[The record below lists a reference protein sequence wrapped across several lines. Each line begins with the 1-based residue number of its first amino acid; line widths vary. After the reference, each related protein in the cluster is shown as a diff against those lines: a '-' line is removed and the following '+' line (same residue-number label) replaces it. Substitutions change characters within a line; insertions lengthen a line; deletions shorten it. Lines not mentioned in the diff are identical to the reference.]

1 MSMGHRQEHGTPPP
15 VRVGRLESAR
25 DVRKEL
31 ARLYRRALRGEVAPS
46 DASKLGSVLNH
57 ILTSVRVDELE
68 ARIVALEKAAEGK
81 GP

>member
-1 MSMGHRQEHGTPPP
+1 MTRQQEPATPATP

-25 DVRKEL
+25 DVRREL
-31 ARLYRRALRGEVAPS
+31 ARLYRRSLRGELPAA

-68 ARIVALEKAAEGK
+68 ARLVALEQAAEGR
-81 GP
+81 GR